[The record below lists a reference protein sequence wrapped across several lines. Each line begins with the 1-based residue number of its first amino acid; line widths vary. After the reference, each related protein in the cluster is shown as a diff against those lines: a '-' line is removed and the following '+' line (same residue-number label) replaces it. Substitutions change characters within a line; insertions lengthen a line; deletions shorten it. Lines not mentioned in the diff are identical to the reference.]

1 MNRINRFSWKEI
13 KHKIKQVN
21 ESIYKVIEE
30 IKPDDKI
37 SFFIANYNFGE
48 HFGIKNHA
56 YLPTS
61 SGKLEKIDSKYTDN
75 ELFRYLGYGKNSLP
89 LGMILNKFCEW
100 HYFGE
105 DKRIFPD
112 CVQGPGAIF
121 NIQIVF
127 DE

>member
-61 SGKLEKIDSKYTDN
+61 SGVILPFLTDTKSRN
-75 ELFRYLGYGKNSLP
+75 LGY
-89 LGMILNKFCEW
+89 
-100 HYFGE
+100 
-105 DKRIFPD
+105 
-112 CVQGPGAIF
+112 
-121 NIQIVF
+121 
-127 DE
+127 